1 MAPEAIVGSPFKKQ
15 RASLPG
21 FDDSMRKSL
30 GLDLLGGGGGAGKTG
45 KEGKGTSLGSLGE
58 SGWSAIK
65 QEMSED
71 EVL

>member
-30 GLDLLGGGGGAGKTG
+30 GLDLLGGGGGAGK
-45 KEGKGTSLGSLGE
+45 EKGAPLGSLGE
-58 SGWSAIK
+58 SGGWSAIK

-71 EVL
+71 EEL

>member
-30 GLDLLGGGGGAGKTG
+30 GLDLLGGGGGAGK
-45 KEGKGTSLGSLGE
+45 EGKGPSLGSLGE
-58 SGWSAIK
+58 SGGWSAIK

-71 EVL
+71 EEL